1 MIKLFVILFAIV
13 FIFPVSLGAEKDE
26 IKPET
31 IVQKAPD
38 VKEESYA
45 YEPGGR
51 RDPFIPLVEV
61 TKRKKAG
68 KKPRT
73 LGTLES
79 YDIADFKL
87 IAIVE
92 KKGGQYY
99 GLLLAADNKSF
110 TIREGT
116 ILGLNKGKVKE
127 ISPDKVLIEEFI
139 RDYRGELK
147 PRQVVLELRKREVE

>member
-26 IKPET
+26 IKPEA

-38 VKEESYA
+38 VREESYA

-116 ILGLNKGKVKE
+116 VLGLNKGKVKE

>member
-13 FIFPVSLGAEKDE
+13 FVSPVSLGAEKDE
-26 IKPET
+26 IKPEA

-61 TKRKKAG
+61 KRKKAG

-87 IAIVE
+87 IAIIE

-116 ILGLNKGKVKE
+116 VLGLNNGKVKE